1 MDGGYVHG
9 CPIAGLPVRV
19 GMNDG
24 RREVLAAV
32 DVCYLRSGG
41 ARAAA
46 VTAGDAAISA
56 IQAWW
61 TAPVPAALPTGR
73 RIVPAGTVLPV
84 QHGRRTRE
92 DDARRPEPGKGVAC
106 WYARASES

>member
-1 MDGGYVHG
+1 MDRGYVHG

-19 GMNDG
+19 GMNDV

-32 DVCYLRSGG
+32 DVCYLRPGG

-61 TAPVPAALPTGR
+61 TAPVPAALPYRSANCSCGNCLACTAWTAYPGR
-73 RIVPAGTVLPV
+73 RGSP
-84 QHGRRTRE
+84 
-92 DDARRPEPGKGVAC
+92 
-106 WYARASES
+106 S